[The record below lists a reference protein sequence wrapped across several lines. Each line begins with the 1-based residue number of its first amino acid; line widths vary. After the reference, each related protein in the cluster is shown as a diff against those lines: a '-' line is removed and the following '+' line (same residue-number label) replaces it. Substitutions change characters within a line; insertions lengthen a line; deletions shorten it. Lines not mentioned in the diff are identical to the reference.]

1 MVSHELFNE
10 YLNWLKEA
18 LAELDLNE
26 LERIVDALQE
36 AQENARQIF
45 LFGNGGSAA
54 TASHL
59 ACDLAKTAAV
69 PGSFQEGR
77 LRAISLT
84 DNVSMI
90 TAIANDIS
98 YDDIF
103 VEQMSVLWNRGDLA
117 IGISASGNSPNVL
130 KAIKY
135 AKNHGGKTIGFS
147 GFGGGKLAKMADLNI
162 TFSSRNYGV
171 VEDMH
176 LVLTH
181 LISQAFRQRLQR
193 RNCR

>member
-1 MVSHELFNE
+1 MHELFNN
-10 YLNWLKEA
+10 YLDSLKETI
-18 LAELDLNE
+18 AELDLNE
-26 LERIVDALQE
+26 LERIVSVLLE
-36 AQENARQIF
+36 AQENARHVF

-59 ACDLAKTAAV
+59 ACDLAKIAAV
-69 PGSFQEGR
+69 PGKAP

-84 DNVSMI
+84 DNVAMM

-130 KAIKY
+130 KAIEY

-162 TFSSRNYGV
+162 TFSARNYGV

-181 LISQAFRQRLQR
+181 LISQAFRQRLQK
-193 RNCR
+193 

>member
-1 MVSHELFNE
+1 MMLHSFFNE
-10 YLNWLKEA
+10 YLDFLRKA
-18 LAELDLNE
+18 ISELDLKV
-26 LERIVDALQE
+26 LEHIVDMLQE
-36 AQENARQIF
+36 AQENARQVF

-54 TASHL
+54 TASHF
-59 ACDLAKTAAV
+59 ACDLAKMAAV
-69 PGSFQEGR
+69 PGKPR

-84 DNVSMI
+84 DNIAMV

-103 VEQMSVLWNRGDLA
+103 VEQMSVLWNQGDLA

-130 KAIKY
+130 KAIEY

-147 GFGGGKLAKMADLNI
+147 GFGGGKLARMVDVSIA
-162 TFSSRNYGV
+162 FSASNYGV

-181 LISQAFRQRLQR
+181 LISQAFRQRLQK
-193 RNCR
+193 

>member
-1 MVSHELFNE
+1 MHEFYKE
-10 YLNWLKEA
+10 YLNSLKEA
-18 LAELDLNE
+18 ITELDLNQVDG
-26 LERIVDALQE
+26 IVGVLQE
-36 AQENARQIF
+36 AQENTQQVF

-59 ACDLAKTAAV
+59 ACDLAKIAAV
-69 PGSFQEGR
+69 PGKSP

-84 DNVSMI
+84 DNVAMM

-103 VEQMSVLWNRGDLA
+103 VEQMSALWNQGDLA

-130 KAIKY
+130 KAIEY

-147 GFGGGKLAKMADLNI
+147 GFGGGKLAKIADLNI

-181 LISQAFRQRLQR
+181 LISQAFR
-193 RNCR
+193 

>member
-1 MVSHELFNE
+1 MAPRKFFNE
-10 YLNWLKEA
+10 YLSSLRQA
-18 LAELDLNE
+18 ISELDLNV
-26 LERIVDALQE
+26 LEHVADMLQE
-36 AQENARQIF
+36 AQENARQVF
-45 LFGNGGSAA
+45 LFGNGGSAT

-69 PGSFQEGR
+69 PGQPR

-84 DNVSMI
+84 DNVPI
-90 TAIANDIS
+90 LTAIANDIS

-103 VEQMSVLWNRGDLA
+103 VEQMSVLWNHGDLA
-117 IGISASGNSPNVL
+117 IGISASGDSPNVL
-130 KAIKY
+130 KAIEY

-147 GFGGGKLAKMADLNI
+147 GFGGGKLAKTADLNI

-176 LVLTH
+176 LILTH
-181 LISQAFRQRLQR
+181 LISQALRQRLQR
-193 RNCR
+193 

>member
-1 MVSHELFNE
+1 MVSHELFNK
-10 YLNWLKEA
+10 YLNSLKETIV
-18 LAELDLNE
+18 ELNLNE
-26 LERIVDALQE
+26 LEQIVDALQE
-36 AQENARQIF
+36 AQKNARQVF

-54 TASHL
+54 TASHF
-59 ACDLAKTAAV
+59 ACDLAKIAAV
-69 PGSFQEGR
+69 PR
-77 LRAISLT
+77 KPPLRAISLT
-84 DNVSMI
+84 DNVAMM

-130 KAIKY
+130 KAIEY
-135 AKNHGGKTIGFS
+135 AKKHGGRSIGFS
-147 GFGGGKLAKMADLNI
+147 GFGGGKLAKIADLNI
-162 TFSSRNYGV
+162 TFSVHNYGV

-181 LISQAFRQRLQR
+181 LISQAFRQRLQK
-193 RNCR
+193 

>member
-1 MVSHELFNE
+1 MNSHELFNE
-10 YLNWLKEA
+10 YLKSLKEA
-18 LAELDLNE
+18 ITELDLNQVNG
-26 LERIVDALQE
+26 IVAVLQE
-36 AQENARQIF
+36 ARENTRQVF

-59 ACDLAKTAAV
+59 ACDLVKMTAL
-69 PGSFQEGR
+69 PGKPP

-84 DNVSMI
+84 DNVAMI

-98 YDDIF
+98 YADIF
-103 VEQMSVLWNRGDLA
+103 VEQMSALWNQGDLA

-130 KAIKY
+130 KAIEY
-135 AKNHGGKTIGFS
+135 AKSHGGKTIGFS
-147 GFGGGKLAKMADLNI
+147 GFGGGKLAQIADLNI

-181 LISQAFRQRLQR
+181 LISQALR
-193 RNCR
+193 

>member
-1 MVSHELFNE
+1 MHEPFSKCLS
-10 YLNWLKEA
+10 LLKEA
-18 LAELDLNE
+18 IAELDLNE
-26 LERIVDALQE
+26 LERIVDVLQE

-69 PGSFQEGR
+69 LGKPR

-84 DNVSMI
+84 DNMPI
-90 TAIANDIS
+90 LTAIANDGS

-103 VEQMSVLWNRGDLA
+103 VEQMSGLWRWGDLA

-130 KAIKY
+130 KAIRY
-135 AKNHGGKTIGFS
+135 AKGHGGKTIGFS
-147 GFGGGKLAKMADLNI
+147 GFGGSKLARMADFNI

-176 LVLTH
+176 LILNH
-181 LISQAFRQRLQR
+181 LISEALKQRLQG
-193 RNCR
+193 

>member
-10 YLNWLKEA
+10 YLNSLKEA
-18 LAELDLNE
+18 ITELDLNQVDG
-26 LERIVDALQE
+26 IVDVLQE
-36 AQENARQIF
+36 AQENAQQIF

-59 ACDLAKTAAV
+59 ACDLAKMTAV
-69 PGSFQEGR
+69 SGKPR

-84 DNVSMI
+84 DNVSMM

-103 VEQMSVLWNRGDLA
+103 VEQMSALWNRGDLA
-117 IGISASGNSPNVL
+117 IGISASGNSLNVL
-130 KAIKY
+130 KAIEY
-135 AKNHGGKTIGFS
+135 AKNRGGKTIGFS
-147 GFGGGKLAKMADLNI
+147 GFGGGKLAKIADLNI
-162 TFSSRNYGV
+162 TFSSSNYGV

-181 LISQAFRQRLQR
+181 LISQALRQRL
-193 RNCR
+193 